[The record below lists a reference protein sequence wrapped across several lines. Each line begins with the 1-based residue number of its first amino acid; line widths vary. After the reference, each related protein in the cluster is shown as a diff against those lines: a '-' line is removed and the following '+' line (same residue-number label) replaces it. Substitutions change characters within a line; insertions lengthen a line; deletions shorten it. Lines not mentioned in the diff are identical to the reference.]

1 MKKAFLT
8 AGKIWWN
15 YDHFVCALFINQ
27 IIFYTFAA
35 FEDDS
40 LLTLFKVSMIE
51 SHTWESQNY
60 LLHLFLLWERKNTI
74 FSIFDELLSEHSGA
88 VSFH

>member
-8 AGKIWWN
+8 AGKI
-15 YDHFVCALFINQ
+15 CALFINQ
-27 IIFYTFAA
+27 ILYYTFAA
-35 FEDDS
+35 FEEDS

-51 SHTWESQNY
+51 SHTWESQNC
-60 LLHLFLLWERKNTI
+60 LLHWFLLWERKNI
-74 FSIFDELLSEHSGA
+74 ILSIFDELFSEPSGV